1 MRISDWSSDVC
12 SSDLTFASYLIRIKP
27 HHQFIDAQFISL
39 YLNSPLCRQTQI
51 EPEITQQTNQANYNG
66 SKLANIVSPFPPL
79 AEQKRIVAKVD
90 ELMALCDRLEAQLRE
105 GERLNDDMRASLV
118 HAVTESDPDAGGAV
132 QPAKFAKDAPALAEH
147 MQPERQTPEEH
158 ETTRAAHH
166 PQQVATAHPHP

>member
-66 SKLANIVSPFPPL
+66 SKLANIVAPFPPL

-105 GERLNDDMRASLV
+105 GERLNADLMASLV
-118 HAVTESDPDAGGAV
+118 HAVTESDPDGGGAV
-132 QPAKFAKDAPALAEH
+132 KPAKFAKDAPAIAEPV
-147 MQPERQTPEEH
+147 QFRSEEH
-158 ETTRAAHH
+158 TSELQSLLRL
-166 PQQVATAHPHP
+166 PKSVFC